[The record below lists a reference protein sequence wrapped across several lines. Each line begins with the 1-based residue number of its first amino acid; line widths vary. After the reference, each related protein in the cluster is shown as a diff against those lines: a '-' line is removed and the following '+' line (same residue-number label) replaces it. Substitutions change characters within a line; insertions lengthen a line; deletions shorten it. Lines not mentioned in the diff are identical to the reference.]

1 VPKLSLNFEEI
12 LPRARGCFEEQIK
25 VLDCA
30 INIVTYSFIINV
42 YCKYIINAYGEWR
55 CRAGR

>member
-1 VPKLSLNFEEI
+1 VPKLALNFEEI
-12 LPRARGCFEEQIK
+12 LSRAHFCFEEQLK

-30 INIVTYSFIINV
+30 INIVNYCFIINV